1 MITEFYY
8 SWVITP
14 QNCPSDVLDLV
25 NIIIKVLYQSYPHT
39 IDLHLQVLVEV
50 SVSENEIKL
59 IEFDFSR
66 NINQEEVQDLLLK
79 GFLKV
84 FDKKTLSY
92 ISKVIVLGYTEVNP
106 FDLA

>member
-1 MITEFYY
+1 MSKKIR
-8 SWVITP
+8 
-14 QNCPSDVLDLV
+14 
-25 NIIIKVLYQSYPHT
+25 IK
-39 IDLHLQVLVEV
+39 LQVLVEV

>member
-8 SWVITP
+8 SWVLTP
-14 QNCPSDVLDLV
+14 QNCPSDVFDLV
-25 NIIIKVLYQSYPHT
+25 NTIIKVLYQSYPHT
-39 IDLHLQVLVEV
+39 MDLHLQVLVEV

-66 NINQEEVQDLLLK
+66 NISKEEVQDLLLK